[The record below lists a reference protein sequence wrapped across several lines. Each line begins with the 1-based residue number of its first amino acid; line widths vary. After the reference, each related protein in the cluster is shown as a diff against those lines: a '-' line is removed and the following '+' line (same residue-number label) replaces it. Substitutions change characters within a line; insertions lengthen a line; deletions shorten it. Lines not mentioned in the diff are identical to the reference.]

1 MQEYLLPMM
10 LFLELF
16 QDLGARKTW
25 FFISNDFDGRDECL
39 VIWDGHG
46 ADEEWESDG
55 RTKKQ
60 SKFI

>member
-46 ADEEWESDG
+46 ADEE
-55 RTKKQ
+55 
-60 SKFI
+60 